1 MNRLD
6 RLLQDW
12 RIGRAVRFVPPGSRV
27 LDVGCHDGALF
38 RRLGPGLR
46 EGIGLDPAL
55 AGTLTGDRYQLLPGA
70 FPADAPDEPASFD
83 AITMLAVLEHVPLD
97 QQPDLAGAVHRLLK
111 PGGRLI
117 LTVPSP
123 RVDTILDGLIR
134 LRLLH
139 GMEAEQ
145 HYGFQPDHVEPLFLG
160 AGLTLVEH
168 ATFQLRLNH
177 LFVFER
183 PPRTP

>member
-1 MNRLD
+1 M
-6 RLLQDW
+6 
-12 RIGRAVRFVPPGSRV
+12 
-27 LDVGCHDGALF
+27 
-38 RRLGPGLR
+38 
-46 EGIGLDPAL
+46 
-55 AGTLTGDRYQLLPGA
+55 
-70 FPADAPDEPASFD
+70 DAPDEPASFD

-134 LRLLH
+134 IRVLH

-145 HYGFQPDHVEPLFLG
+145 HYGFQPDDVEPLFLG
-160 AGLTLVEH
+160 AGLALVEH

>member
-12 RIGRAVRFVPPGSRV
+12 RIGRAVRFVPLGSRV

-46 EGIGLDPAL
+46 QGIGLDPAL
-55 AGTLTGDRYQLLPGA
+55 AGPLDGDRYRLLPGS
-70 FPADAPDEPASFD
+70 FPLDAPDEPGSFD
-83 AITMLAVLEHVPLD
+83 AITMLAVLEHVPTD
-97 QQPDLAGAVHRLLK
+97 QQPVVAGAAHRLLR
-111 PGGRLI
+111 PAGRLI

-123 RVDTILDGLIR
+123 RVDTILDVLMR
-134 LRLLH
+134 LRLLD
-139 GMEAEQ
+139 GMEADQ
-145 HYGFQPDHVEPLFLG
+145 HYGFQPDDVEPLMLG
-160 AGLTLVEH
+160 AGLTLIEH
-168 ATFQLRLNH
+168 ARFQLGLNH